1 MSLEKQLEAIAR
13 ALPQGVFTFKPY
25 GTKGRQMATTR
36 TVNVN
41 VEQVPVPGHEGKVAR
56 AQITF
61 CVNLMD
67 IDTAENYNSRRIVNA
82 DNAVDSLS
90 QDGKAALLAKLAAEM
105 GVKIAE

>member
-1 MSLEKQLEAIAR
+1 MSLEKQLETIAR
-13 ALPQGVFTFKPY
+13 SLPAGVFTFKDY
-25 GTKGRQMATTR
+25 GTKGRKMATTR

-41 VEQVPVPGHEGKVAR
+41 VEQVPVPGQDGKVAR

-67 IDTAENYNSRRIVNA
+67 IDTQANYNSRRIVNA

-90 QDGKAALLAKLAAEM
+90 PEQKRALAEKLLAELA
-105 GVKIAE
+105 